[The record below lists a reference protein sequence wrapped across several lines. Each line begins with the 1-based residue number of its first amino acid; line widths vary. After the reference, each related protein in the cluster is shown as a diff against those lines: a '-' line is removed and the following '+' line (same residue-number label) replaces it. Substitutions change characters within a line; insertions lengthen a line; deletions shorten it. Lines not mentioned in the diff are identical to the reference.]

1 MSITT
6 RTDQVSAD
14 GGNMPIYVAEPDS
27 AGPHPVVIV
36 FMEAF
41 GVNGHIKDLT
51 GRFASEGYVAI
62 APDMYYRQGSVVAG
76 YDDIPKIMGVMQS
89 VVDAQT
95 NADVRV
101 AINHIKSLPK
111 ADAGKIACTGYCM
124 GGTISWMSAC
134 LNRDIKAAA
143 VYYSGGLITRQTN
156 RNRPGSPHSYAE
168 LLTAPV
174 LGLFGEEDQNPPPA
188 DVREVDAELTK
199 LGKTHE
205 FHIYPNAGHGF
216 FCDERPSYSQAAADD
231 AWPRTLEWFKKHLG

>member
-41 GVNGHIKDLT
+41 GVNGHIKELT
-51 GRFASEGYVAI
+51 GRFANEGYVAI

-156 RNRPGSPHSYAE
+156 RNRPASPHSYAE

-216 FCDERPSYSQAAADD
+216 FCDERPSYSSAAADD

>member
-51 GRFASEGYVAI
+51 GRFANEGYVAI

-188 DVREVDAELTK
+188 DVRELDAELTK

-216 FCDERPSYSQAAADD
+216 FCDERPSYSKAAADD

>member
-51 GRFASEGYVAI
+51 GRFANEGYVAI

-188 DVREVDAELTK
+188 DVRELDAELTK

-216 FCDERPSYSQAAADD
+216 FCDERPSYSSAAADD

>member
-51 GRFASEGYVAI
+51 GRFANEGYVAI

-143 VYYSGGLITRQTN
+143 VYYSGGLITRQAN
-156 RNRPGSPHSYAE
+156 RNRPASPHSYAE

-216 FCDERPSYSQAAADD
+216 FCDERPSYSSAAADD

>member
-51 GRFASEGYVAI
+51 DRFANEGYVAI

-156 RNRPGSPHSYAE
+156 RNRPASPHSYVE

-188 DVREVDAELTK
+188 DVREVEAELVK

-216 FCDERPSYSQAAADD
+216 FCDERPSYSKDAADD
-231 AWPRTLEWFKKHLG
+231 AWSRTLDWFQKHMG

>member
-1 MSITT
+1 
-6 RTDQVSAD
+6 
-14 GGNMPIYVAEPDS
+14 MPIYVAEPDS

-51 GRFASEGYVAI
+51 GRFANEGYVAI

-188 DVREVDAELTK
+188 DVRELDAELTK

-216 FCDERPSYSQAAADD
+216 FCDERPSYSKAAADD

>member
-101 AINHIKSLPK
+101 VINHIKSLPK